1 MSITAVDKEEMAK
14 RRSRVVCARKMIAEL
29 FCLETLDE
37 DTFMTEYQDF
47 FVQISFSEIHPL
59 IVIYF
64 VRKIPKINLRMLS
77 LINEQNLTSVLGCHS
92 INDWADCYSYRATL
106 WLDVDFSRKRFEE
119 ILIRCVEEAQRGYR
133 AIM

>member
-1 MSITAVDKEEMAK
+1 MSFITVDKEEMDK
-14 RRSRVVCARKMIAEL
+14 RRSLVIRARNMIAEL
-29 FCLETLDE
+29 FCLEAVDE
-37 DTFMTEYQDF
+37 DTFMTECQDF

-77 LINEQNLTSVLGCHS
+77 AINEQNLTSVLGCHS

-119 ILIRCVEEAQRGYR
+119 ILVRCVEEAQRGYR

>member
-14 RRSRVVCARKMIAEL
+14 RRSRVVRARKMIAEL

-77 LINEQNLTSVLGCHS
+77 LIN
-92 INDWADCYSYRATL
+92 
-106 WLDVDFSRKRFEE
+106 
-119 ILIRCVEEAQRGYR
+119 
-133 AIM
+133 